1 MKVIL
6 CLFMLMFFACD
17 NGDSMDFSSGNIIS
31 VDYGVGAPCGGSVA
45 NFNGSVYR
53 TYDGGAAPLDAS
65 SLEFLTDEKLGNY
78 GSNGAVIYH
87 SEVVNDNFWFSVVT
101 YDNANDFV
109 KVVNSSGQE
118 LASYEVGLY
127 PGDFASW
134 GNGQINYVFVA
145 NEGNMGSS
153 NGSLSMIDAF
163 GAVTNYENIGD
174 VVQSIEVY
182 DDKLI
187 ALINNSHKI
196 KIFNIDSNGL
206 QLPGIEVDTGNSCP
220 REMVVFDNKVYFTNW
235 DTQDVKVFNLYTY
248 QIESSISISSGL
260 PEDIVLNDQSL
271 YITVPNLEKY
281 DQNLG
286 SEVIKIS
293 VDDLSIEA
301 VYDVGLGPEFLT
313 FSDNGNLYVSRVSYS
328 EDWYTAYHGTS
339 KINMP

>member
-17 NGDSMDFSSGNIIS
+17 NGDSMDFGSDNVIS
-31 VDYGVGAPCGGSVA
+31 VDYGVGAPCGGSVT

-53 TYDGGAAPLDAS
+53 TYGGGAAPIDAS
-65 SLEFLTDEKLGNY
+65 SLEFLIDEKLGNY
-78 GSNGAVIYH
+78 GSNGAVVYH
-87 SEVVNDNFWFSVVT
+87 SEVVNGNLWFSVV
-101 YDNANDFV
+101 DNDSNNDFV

-134 GNGQINYVFVA
+134 GSYAFVA
-145 NEGNMGSS
+145 NEGNFGSS

-163 GAVTNYENIGD
+163 GIVTNYENIGD

-187 ALINNSHKI
+187 VLINNSHKI

-206 QLPGIEVDTGNSCP
+206 QLPGIEVDTGNSSP

-248 QIESSISISSGL
+248 QIENSISISSGL
-260 PEDIVLNDQSL
+260 PEDIVLNNQSL
-271 YITVPNLEKY
+271 YVAIPNLEKY

-293 VDDLSIEA
+293 IDNLSIEA
-301 VYDVGLGPEFLT
+301 VYDVGLGPEFLA
-313 FSDNGNLYVSRVSYS
+313 FSDDGSLYVSRKNYS
-328 EDWYTAYHGTS
+328 QDWYTTYHGTS
-339 KINMP
+339 KIVMP

>member
-17 NGDSMDFSSGNIIS
+17 DGDSMDFSSDNIIS
-31 VDYGVGAPCGGSVA
+31 VDYGVGAPCGGSVT

-65 SLEFLTDEKLGNY
+65 SLEFLTDEKLGDY

-87 SEVVNDNFWFSVVT
+87 SEVVNGNLWFSVVT
-101 YDNANDFV
+101 YDSANDFV

-118 LASYEVGLY
+118 VASYEVGLY

-134 GNGQINYVFVA
+134 NNYAFVA
-145 NEGNMGSS
+145 NEGNFGSS

-163 GAVTNYENIGD
+163 GTVTNYENIGD

-182 DDKLI
+182 NDKLI
-187 ALINNSHKI
+187 VLVNNSHKI
-196 KIFNIDSNGL
+196 RIFNIDSNGL
-206 QLPGIEVDTGNSCP
+206 QLPGQEVDTGNSSP

-235 DTQDVKVFNLYTY
+235 DTQDIKVFNLYTY
-248 QIESSISISSGL
+248 QIENSVSISSGL

-271 YITVPNLEKY
+271 YVAIPNLEKY

-293 VDDLSIEA
+293 IDNLSIEA
-301 VYDVGLGPEFLT
+301 VYDVGLGPEFLA
-313 FSDNGNLYVSRVSYS
+313 FSDDGSLYVSRKNYS
-328 EDWYTAYHGTS
+328 QDWYTTYHGTS
-339 KINMP
+339 KIVMP

>member
-1 MKVIL
+1 MMKVIL

-17 NGDSMDFSSGNIIS
+17 NGDSMDFGSGDIIS
-31 VDYGVGAPCGGSVA
+31 VDYGVGAPCGGSVT
-45 NFNGSVYR
+45 NFNGSIYR
-53 TYDGGAAPLDAS
+53 TYDGGAAPIDVSNLS
-65 SLEFLTDEKLGNY
+65 FLTEEKLGDY
-78 GSNGAVIYH
+78 SSDGVIYH
-87 SEVVNDNFWFSVVT
+87 SEVLNGNLWFSVVT
-101 YDNANDFV
+101 YDNDNDFV
-109 KVVNSSGQE
+109 KVVSSSGEE

-134 GNGQINYVFVA
+134 GSYAFIS
-145 NEGNMGSS
+145 NEGNFGSS
-153 NGSLSMIDAF
+153 NGSISMIDVF
-163 GAVTNYENIGD
+163 GSVTNYENIGD

-187 ALINNSHKI
+187 VLINNSHKI

-206 QLPGIEVDTGNSCP
+206 QLPGIEVDTGNSSP

-248 QIESSISISSGL
+248 QIENSVSISSGL
-260 PEDIVLNDQSL
+260 PEDIVINNQSL
-271 YITVPNLEKY
+271 YVAIPNLEKY

-293 VDDLSIEA
+293 IEDLSIEA
-301 VYDVGLGPEFLT
+301 VYDVGLGPEFLA
-313 FSDNGNLYVSRVSYS
+313 FSDNGSLYVSRKTYS
-328 EDWYTAYHGTS
+328 QDWYITYHGTS